1 MPNGFVEAQRNSTG
15 LLTAIERRVLVWLA
29 HRMPSR
35 VNSDHLTALGLISMF
50 LVGVCFAAS
59 AESPAALWGVVAFLA
74 LNWFGDS
81 LDGTL
86 ARVRGHQRPR
96 YGFYVDHILD
106 TFGALFV
113 LGGLASS
120 GIMTPIVAAAFLIA
134 YYVLSIEIY
143 LATYCVGRFQ
153 MSFWGWG
160 PTELRILLAI
170 GALTLFVKPMVTIVG
185 FQIQLFD
192 VGGIVGTIGL
202 LFTAIVSAIGNTRR
216 LYAAEPLPTVS
227 ISDSRFQAPGSGPD
241 GPARSLQSA
250 AGSLV
255 NP

>member
-15 LLTAIERRVLVWLA
+15 LLTAIERRVLLWIA
-29 HRMPSR
+29 HRLPTR
-35 VNSDHLTALGLISMF
+35 VNSDHLTVLGLVSMC
-50 LVGVCFAAS
+50 LVGVCFAMS
-59 AESPAALWGVVAFLA
+59 REIPAAVWGVALFLA

-113 LGGLASS
+113 LGGLAIS
-120 GIMTPIVAAAFLIA
+120 GHMTPIVAAAFLIA

-170 GALTLFVKPMVTIVG
+170 GALTLLVKPMVTIFG
-185 FQIQLFD
+185 SQMLLFD
-192 VGGIVGTIGL
+192 VGGIIGAVGLIA
-202 LFTAIVSAIGNTRR
+202 TAVVSAVGNTRR
-216 LYAAEPLPTVS
+216 LYAAEPLPQNLPPRRRDAEPQRTETHTENS
-227 ISDSRFQAPGSGPD
+227 ILLCGLRK
-241 GPARSLQSA
+241 
-250 AGSLV
+250 
-255 NP
+255 

>member
-1 MPNGFVEAQRNSTG
+1 MANVFVEAQRNSTG
-15 LLTAIERRVLVWLA
+15 LLTAVERRVLHWIAPRLPA
-29 HRMPSR
+29 Q
-35 VNSDHLTALGLISMF
+35 VNSDHLTVLGFVSMF
-50 LVGVCFAAS
+50 FVGVCFAIS
-59 AESPAALWGVVAFLA
+59 AHAPAALWGVVFFLA

-106 TFGALFV
+106 TFSAVFV
-113 LGGLASS
+113 LGGLAIS
-120 GIMTPIVAAAFLIA
+120 GAMTPLVAAVFLIA
-134 YYVLSIEIY
+134 YYLLSIEIY

-170 GALTLFVKPMVTIVG
+170 GALTLLVKPVVTIFG
-185 FQIQLFD
+185 MHMKLFD

-202 LFTAIVSAIGNTRR
+202 ILTAIISAIGNTRK
-216 LYAAEPLPTVS
+216 LYAAEPLP
-227 ISDSRFQAPGSGPD
+227 
-241 GPARSLQSA
+241 ARPQRDACQLV
-250 AGSLV
+250 AGSL
-255 NP
+255 

>member
-1 MPNGFVEAQRNSTG
+1 MPSGFVEAHRNSTG
-15 LLTAIERRVLVWLA
+15 LLTAVERRVLLWLA
-29 HRMPSR
+29 HRMPAR
-35 VNSDHLTALGLISMF
+35 VNSDHLTALGLVAMF
-50 LVGVCFAAS
+50 LVGVCFAVSS
-59 AESPAALWGVVAFLA
+59 AAPIALWGVVVFLA

-113 LGGLASS
+113 LGGLAIS
-120 GIMTPIVAAAFLIA
+120 GHMTPIVAAAFLVA

-170 GALTLFVKPMVTIVG
+170 GALMLFVKPMVTIFGVPMR
-185 FQIQLFD
+185 LFD
-192 VGGIVGTIGL
+192 AGGIVGAVGL
-202 LFTAIVSAIGNTRR
+202 VFTAIVSVIRNTRT
-216 LYAAEPLPTVS
+216 LYTIEPLPTRLGDTEAQRS
-227 ISDSRFQAPGSGPD
+227 TTNSQLLASSR
-241 GPARSLQSA
+241 
-250 AGSLV
+250 
-255 NP
+255 